1 MAGHAYSGRAAS
13 TILQQVPS
21 GGRLKQGKS
30 VRVVLSLG
38 PRPVPVPHLANLTE
52 SQADAALEAAGLRP
66 AVPVKRESSM
76 TVPAGV
82 VITSAP
88 SGGTLVPGRAV
99 SLTVS
104 TGKPHVPVPGLPGAS
119 AASYT
124 AASAVMNASGL
135 QSVQSSAYSNT
146 VPKGA
151 VISTQPPA
159 GTSVVVGSQVTV
171 QVSLGPHLVV
181 VPYVHGDSV
190 TGAAQSLEAGGFSVS
205 GVSGNPTATVSG
217 TSPSGGSEILYG
229 SSVQIVTG

>member
-1 MAGHAYSGRAAS
+1 MAGHACSGRAAS

-88 SGGTLVPGRAV
+88 SGGTLVSGPRRLAHRVHWKASRAGTRAAGRQCRQ
-99 SLTVS
+99 L
-104 TGKPHVPVPGLPGAS
+104 HHGLGRHEAG
-119 AASYT
+119 
-124 AASAVMNASGL
+124 GL
-135 QSVQSSAYSNT
+135 QAVQSSAYSNT

-171 QVSLGPHLVV
+171 QVRSAPIWWSS
-181 VPYVHGDSV
+181 PTS
-190 TGAAQSLEAGGFSVS
+190 
-205 GVSGNPTATVSG
+205 TATR
-217 TSPSGGSEILYG
+217 
-229 SSVQIVTG
+229 